1 LIIIPA
7 PVPVGRRGFTFPS
20 LVRLFLEDSAPVY
33 SYENPCLFISQFA
46 CPNNVRLY
54 IIAFPAAYSQG
65 CVTVCLDVPAP
76 APPAGGQLVTVDEL
90 GLSRFRIVRMAA
102 EVVVLVACIDE
113 SL

>member
-1 LIIIPA
+1 MKSSHSLNGIFLESKM
-7 PVPVGRRGFTFPS
+7 VPVIGGERP
-20 LVRLFLEDSAPVY
+20 A
-33 SYENPCLFISQFA
+33 A
-46 CPNNVRLY
+46 